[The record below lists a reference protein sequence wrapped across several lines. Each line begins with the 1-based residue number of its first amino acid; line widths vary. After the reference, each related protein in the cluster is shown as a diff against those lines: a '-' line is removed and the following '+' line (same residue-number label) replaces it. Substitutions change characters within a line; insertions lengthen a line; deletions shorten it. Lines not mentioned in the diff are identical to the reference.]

1 MVRVRGQANV
11 AAVENRG
18 RFLRLAEPGINF
30 FNPCAGELVARTLS
44 TRVPSLE
51 TKTKFFRGFNGRN
64 FVMGPLFWIQR
75 RKSTLILNTMKKTF
89 KNSILWWSTNISRIM
104 SLFS

>member
-44 TRVPSLE
+44 TRVPSL
-51 TKTKFFRGFNGRN
+51 
-64 FVMGPLFWIQR
+64 
-75 RKSTLILNTMKKTF
+75 
-89 KNSILWWSTNISRIM
+89 
-104 SLFS
+104 